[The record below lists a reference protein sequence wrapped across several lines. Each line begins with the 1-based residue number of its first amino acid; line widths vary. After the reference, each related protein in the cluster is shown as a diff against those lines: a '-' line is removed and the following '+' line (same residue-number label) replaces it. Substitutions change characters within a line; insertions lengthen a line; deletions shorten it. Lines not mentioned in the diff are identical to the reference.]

1 MADSVSRS
9 APGAGFPST
18 RALADTVV
26 DLIEREIREG
36 ELQPGHFIGT
46 KRELLDRFNVA
57 PATLGEAIRV
67 LRNRGVISV
76 KPGPGGGIFL
86 AEQSPIMRLG
96 HELIQLRAEDATLD
110 DCLRITDS
118 LDQVIMS
125 DAVLH
130 RSEQDVS
137 ELRAILADLD
147 EVWENPDLAQPLN
160 WRLHK
165 RIAQISPNKILSMV
179 YTNVV
184 DFILTNLDG
193 LPSVPGF
200 TSTSEGRLEVHHR
213 LVNAIVDRDLEEALA
228 AVRDHQ
234 TVLSNR

>member
-1 MADSVSRS
+1 MGGGVPA
-9 APGAGFPST
+9 AP
-18 RALADTVV
+18 ALADTLVEM
-26 DLIEREIREG
+26 LEREIRED
-36 ELQPGHFIGT
+36 ELRPGHFIGT
-46 KRELLDRFNVA
+46 KRELLERFSVA

-96 HELIQLRAEDATLD
+96 HELIQLRAGDATVD
-110 DCLRITDS
+110 ECLRITDS
-118 LDQVIMS
+118 LDQVVLS

-130 RSEQDVS
+130 RTEQDVAELQAIIAELAQVWSNS
-137 ELRAILADLD
+137 E
-147 EVWENPDLAQPLN
+147 LAQPLN

-165 RIAQISPNKILSMV
+165 RIAQISPNKILSVV

-193 LPSVPGF
+193 LPQAPGF
-200 TSTSEGRLEVHHR
+200 SPTSEERFEVHRR
-213 LVNAIVDRDLEEALA
+213 LVNAIAERDLEAALA

-234 TVLSNR
+234 TVLANP

>member
-1 MADSVSRS
+1 M
-9 APGAGFPST
+9 
-18 RALADTVV
+18 V
-26 DLIEREIREG
+26 DVLEQEIREG
-36 ELQPGHFIGT
+36 DLQPGYFVGT

-96 HELIQLRAEDATLD
+96 HELIQLRAEDSTVD
-110 DCLRITDS
+110 ECLRITDS
-118 LDQVIMS
+118 LDQVILS
-125 DAVLH
+125 DAVIH
-130 RSEQDVS
+130 RTAKDVKDLEKLIA
-137 ELRAILADLD
+137 ELER
-147 EVWENPDLAQPLN
+147 VWEDSDLAQPLN
-160 WRLHK
+160 WQLHK

-193 LPSVPGF
+193 LPKAEGF
-200 TSTSEGRLEVHHR
+200 SATSEERLAVHR
-213 LVNAIVDRDLEEALA
+213 QLVDAIVNRDLDAALA

-234 TVLSNR
+234 TVLSSK